1 MKILTTFFLL
11 LLASSCSNK
20 NILPAGNEIFTINYQ
35 QSISLDNNFTV
46 EFSSV
51 QESRC
56 PEGVQCVRA
65 GELFATLIFKRED
78 AETETMYCVSG
89 ECISKKD
96 FLPKSTYYSG
106 DEVKVGTKNYS
117 VVIEDFFPK
126 TPKQSNQPS
135 SYSLTLKI
143 IEK

>member
-20 NILPAGNEIFTINYQ
+20 NILPADNEIFTINYQ

-56 PEGVQCVRA
+56 PEGVQCVR
-65 GELFATLIFKRED
+65 ED
-78 AETETMYCVSG
+78 AETETVYCVSG

-117 VVIEDFFPK
+117 LVIEDFSPK